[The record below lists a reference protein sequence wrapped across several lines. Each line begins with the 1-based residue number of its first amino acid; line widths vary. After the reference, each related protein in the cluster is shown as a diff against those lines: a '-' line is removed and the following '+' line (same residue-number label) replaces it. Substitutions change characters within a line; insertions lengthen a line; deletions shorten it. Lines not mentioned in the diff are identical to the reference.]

1 MGKLTQ
7 KGLAVL
13 LKKPPKRHPDGDG
26 LFFKVAGQG
35 KAYFTYRYSLGGK
48 ESETS
53 LGPFP
58 EMSLDEARIRHL
70 ELRAAVARKID
81 PVGEKPGK
89 APAASSG
96 APTFGAA
103 ADDYVERKEKRGE
116 LGKNAKHRQQWRA
129 TLAKLPKSFR
139 DLPLDQIGAQ
149 QVFEVLDPIWERTPE
164 TASRLRGRIA
174 AVIDATRGP
183 EDERRNPAA
192 WTKWMKD
199 KLGDPKKLG
208 KIDRLTGERVPR
220 GNHAAMSY
228 KLVPTFMARLATMP
242 GLAALALRFTILT
255 GARTDETLGMPWEE
269 IDFESATW
277 NVPGPRMKMEKPH
290 RVPLSDSALAIL
302 RARFAE
308 RGDSQNPFVFPG
320 ERPRKPLSNMA
331 MAMLLRRLGH
341 GDVTV
346 HGFRSSFRDWATE
359 VEKAEYTI
367 AERCLAHIVGNS
379 AAKSYDRSDR
389 LELRRPIM
397 MRWAEYVTGGE
408 PVVASTTDIIDL
420 PRIKLMA

>member
-1 MGKLTQ
+1 MGKLNPR
-7 KGLAVL
+7 GLAALV
-13 LKKPPKRHPDGDG
+13 KKSPKRHPDGGG

-35 KAYFTYRYSLGGK
+35 KAYWTFRYSLGGK

-53 LGPFP
+53 LGPYP
-58 EMSLDEARIRHL
+58 EMSLDAARIRHL
-70 ELRAAVARKID
+70 ELRAAVAKKID
-81 PVGEKPGK
+81 PVGEKRPGRVS
-89 APAASSG
+89 AASSG
-96 APTFGAA
+96 SPTFGAA
-103 ADDYVERKEKRGE
+103 AEDYLERKERRGE

-174 AVIDATRGP
+174 AVIDAARGP

-228 KLVPTFMARLATMP
+228 KLVPAFMARLATMP

-255 GARTDETLGMPWEE
+255 GARTDETLGMPRGE

-277 NVPGPRMKMEKPH
+277 NVPGPRMKMGKPH
-290 RVPLSDSALAIL
+290 RVPLSPPALSIM

-308 RGDSQNPFVFPG
+308 CGDSQNSFVFPG

-359 VEKAEYTI
+359 VEKAEYTT

-397 MRWAEYVTGGE
+397 MRWADYVCGGE
-408 PVVASTTDIIDL
+408 IVTLKRGA
-420 PRIKLMA
+420 A

>member
-1 MGKLTQ
+1 M
-7 KGLAVL
+7 
-13 LKKPPKRHPDGDG
+13 
-26 LFFKVAGQG
+26 
-35 KAYFTYRYSLGGK
+35 
-48 ESETS
+48 
-53 LGPFP
+53 
-58 EMSLDEARIRHL
+58 
-70 ELRAAVARKID
+70 
-81 PVGEKPGK
+81 GEKRPGR
-89 APAASSG
+89 APAASSD
-96 APTFGAA
+96 AQTFGAA
-103 ADDYVERKEKRGE
+103 AEDYLERKERRGE

-228 KLVPTFMARLATMP
+228 KLVPTFMTKLATMP

-277 NVPGPRMKMEKPH
+277 NVPGPRMKMDKPH